1 MYGPRFQRDQQYWNA
16 NFCVDV
22 STVSDYK
29 GISLWIANMDVF
41 AQCLIVQ
48 VCLAFGMTGLFWP
61 EKLLP
66 LFEVLMFPW
75 AASYRMVRVHSLAT
89 IALSLILVLQLFGPA

>member
-1 MYGPRFQRDQQYWNA
+1 
-16 NFCVDV
+16 
-22 STVSDYK
+22 
-29 GISLWIANMDVF
+29 MDLF

-66 LFEVLMFPW
+66 VFEVLMFPW
-75 AASYRMVRVHSLAT
+75 AASYRVVRAHSIAS
-89 IALSLILVLQLFGPA
+89 IALSLILILHLFARQL